1 MNYLVNIIRFKNEK
15 LAYFFS
21 LNKYINFFKFAQV
34 CKMSTC
40 KPPECVRGMRTL
52 DKSKFTGTFNVPIL
66 NLKDTY
72 VSDVMPH
79 IKKYCLKMRH
89 MKAIQ
94 NRNNEK
100 YILLNPKILAWT
112 DIEQVVRDSLAKV
125 FVTED
130 NFSNT
135 QLTINYDNYYA
146 DEIFKAVFPNTGEGF
161 SSFSQVGHII
171 HLNLRE
177 HLLEYKSI
185 IAQVLLDK
193 VPRARTVVNKIDA
206 IDNTYRNFEMEKL
219 CGEDDM
225 LVTIKENYCEF
236 QFDFS
241 KVYWNPRLS
250 TEHERI
256 VKTLTAGDVLF
267 DVFAGVGPFAVPAA
281 KKGCTVYANDLN
293 PESFKWLNHNTKKN
307 KVKNGNLYTY
317 NKDGHQFIQEDL
329 KVNLIKHIN
338 ESNVIIVMNL
348 PALAVEFLKN
358 FCKMYSESELP
369 NIVNPPILH
378 VYCFAKGEDCISIT
392 KKTVTEHFGFDI
404 EHKIINIFR
413 VRTVSNFKEMM
424 RVTIKLDKDVLVGRD
439 GGKRKVDYVLESNS
453 NCKKS
458 CNGEEKSKANQKCN

>member
-1 MNYLVNIIRFKNEK
+1 
-15 LAYFFS
+15 
-21 LNKYINFFKFAQV
+21 
-34 CKMSTC
+34 
-40 KPPECVRGMRTL
+40 
-52 DKSKFTGTFNVPIL
+52 
-66 NLKDTY
+66 
-72 VSDVMPH
+72 
-79 IKKYCLKMRH
+79 MRH

-378 VYCFAKGEDCISIT
+378 VYCFAKGADCISIT

-439 GGKRKVDYVLESNS
+439 GGKRKVVMGKKKAKQIKNVIKVVGAKNVKMKNKAKPVNAQLKRINIKNKDKVLEMDKKLVEFRKELLDKTNKKVTVSPDQTASVAETVEDYKNLE
-453 NCKKS
+453 KKS
-458 CNGEEKSKANQKCN
+458 DETLQELDHMELQDS